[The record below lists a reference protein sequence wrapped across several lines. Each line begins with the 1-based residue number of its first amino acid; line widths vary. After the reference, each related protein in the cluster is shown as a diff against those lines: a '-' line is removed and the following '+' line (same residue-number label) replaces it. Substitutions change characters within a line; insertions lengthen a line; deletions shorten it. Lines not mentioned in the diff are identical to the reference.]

1 MPGTGLPSGLVLD
14 LTREQFRDGER
25 LEEPAINDVVRIDR
39 NPERYE
45 LLASRVRA
53 TLGLVSDTSSTLVPG
68 RGTERCLTPF
78 GVTARLRS

>member
-1 MPGTGLPSGLVLD
+1 VVD

-25 LEEPAINDVVRIDR
+25 LEEPVVNDVVRIDR

-53 TLGLVSDTSSTLVPG
+53 NLG
-68 RGTERCLTPF
+68 F
-78 GVTARLRS
+78 